1 MKLKCVIF
9 DFDGTL
15 FDSMYLWDT
24 VAESYV
30 RSRGKEPKPT
40 VREEVRA
47 LSLLQAAEHLKKEYD
62 LAETPEEIMA
72 GIDRIIEHFY
82 RDEVQPKPGVVP
94 FLKELRA
101 KGADVCIA
109 TATDRYLIDELLPLS
124 TVITPNIPEGEILSS
139 EKIESRDDMERAA
152 KRIGD
157 TYGCAVLLKGGHRVN
172 DANDLLYAG
181 GEMQWFEGK
190 RIDNPNTHGTGC
202 TLSSAIASNLAKG
215 YSLSESVAR
224 AKEYISGALS
234 AMLDLGKG
242 AGPMQ
247 HNFDLRGEFAKENT
261 K

>member
-72 GIDRIIEHFY
+72 GIDGIIEHFY

-101 KGADVCIA
+101 KGVDVCIA
-109 TATDRYLIDELLPLS
+109 TATDRYLIEAALRRCGIENLFDAIF
-124 TVITPNIPEGEILSS
+124 TCS
-139 EKIESRDDMERAA
+139 EVGHGIWRAA
-152 KRIGD
+152 RQ
-157 TYGCAVLLKGGHRVN
+157 HR
-172 DANDLLYAG
+172 G
-181 GEMQWFEGK
+181 
-190 RIDNPNTHGTGC
+190 
-202 TLSSAIASNLAKG
+202 
-215 YSLSESVAR
+215 
-224 AKEYISGALS
+224 
-234 AMLDLGKG
+234 
-242 AGPMQ
+242 
-247 HNFDLRGEFAKENT
+247 LRGRYPRHRDCEKGRLYRRGGL
-261 K
+261 